1 MVSKLRQLLSISL
14 AILVFEPSA
23 SAQAPEYRQKEAQ
36 PRTGTLLIRDAP
48 TRSEVALNRTYDELT
63 PEDKAIVH
71 GWYEY
76 IAPGDEPPFPI
87 DGLGPIYK
95 AIDRGRNIAPGQG
108 DLYLAVTVGPDGKA
122 KEVQVLKSPGK
133 DISEFVASI
142 LLLTKYKPALCDGQK
157 CQMQFPLYVT
167 LKQLN
172 NFSSTRNP

>member
-1 MVSKLRQLLSISL
+1 MESKLRLLVSVCL
-14 AILVFEPSA
+14 ALMVLAPAA
-23 SAQAPEYRQKEAQ
+23 SAQTPEYRHKEEK

-122 KEVQVLKSPGK
+122 REVQVLKSPGT

-172 NFSSTRNP
+172 NFSSSRNP

>member
-1 MVSKLRQLLSISL
+1 MVSKLRLVLSVSL
-14 AILVFEPSA
+14 ALLVLEPSA
-23 SAQAPEYRQKEAQ
+23 SAQTPEYRLKEEK
-36 PRTGTLLIRDAP
+36 PRTGTLIVRDGA

-76 IAPGDEPPFPI
+76 VAPGDEPPFPI

-122 KEVQVLKSPGK
+122 REVQVLKSPGT

-142 LLLTKYKPALCDGQK
+142 LLLTKYKPAICDGQK

-172 NFSSTRNP
+172 NFSSVR